1 MYFNALIF
9 IVGIGIVQALLLTA
23 VFLSRKKIHPSHIL
37 INTYIAIILL
47 QLVFKLVSKVWLLD
61 TWLQAYLISYFLPFL
76 YGPLLLLFALSY
88 TRDEFKWKPQY
99 ALHFVPFLVYLGFYF
114 FADPQTYPPPFMMF
128 LLHPIT
134 RMVLQLISLI
144 TYHLIAFEMATDKK
158 NVNKLALSRRRFLK
172 KLSFISFAVTVC
184 ISVTLFFLYT
194 NYPDYQEVRW
204 VFSLLTLFIYWL
216 SYETFKTPRL
226 FKLIH
231 GNANAGERLRVIP
244 PLVAHSKPVKY
255 YNSGLKGEEVERIS
269 AALAKNMD
277 IDKVYLDAELTIEK
291 LSGIISCLKHNL
303 SQVLN
308 QQYHV
313 SFNEF
318 INQKRVAEA
327 RKYLSD
333 PNRNHLKIASIAY
346 DCGFNSLSSFN
357 SVFKKLEGSTPS
369 QFRFNSQQHSQIRR
383 V

>member
-9 IVGIGIVQALLLTA
+9 ILGIGIVQAVLLTA
-23 VFLSRKKIHPSHIL
+23 VFLSRKRIHPSHIF
-37 INTYIAIILL
+37 INAYIAIILV
-47 QLVFKLVSKVWLLD
+47 QMVFKLISKLWLLD

-76 YGPLLLLFALSY
+76 YGPILLLFALSY
-88 TRDEFKWKPQY
+88 TGEQFKWKPKY

-114 FADPQTYPPPFMMF
+114 FANPDTYPPPLMMF
-128 LLHPIT
+128 LLHPTT
-134 RMVLQLISLI
+134 RLVLQLMSLLG
-144 TYHLIAFEMATDKK
+144 YHLIVLRIIAGKRNA
-158 NVNKLALSRRRFLK
+158 NKLMPLKERFLK
-172 KLSFISFAVTVC
+172 KFSFISLAVTTC

-194 NYPDYQEVRW
+194 NYPNYQEVRW
-204 VFSLLTLFIYWL
+204 IFSLLTLFTYWL

-231 GNANAGERLRVIP
+231 GSANVSQRLPVIP
-244 PLVAHSKPVKY
+244 PLVAHRKPEKY
-255 YNSGLKGEEVERIS
+255 YNSGLKAEEVERIS
-269 AALAKNMD
+269 VALAKNMD
-277 IDKVYLDAELTIEK
+277 VDKIYLDAELTIEK
-291 LSGIISCLKHNL
+291 LAKIISCLKHNL

-308 QQYHV
+308 QQYHL

-327 RKYLSD
+327 RRYLSD
-333 PNRNHLKIASIAY
+333 PKYNHLKIASIAY

-357 SVFKKLEGSTPS
+357 SVFKKLEGLTPS
-369 QFRFNSQQHSQIRR
+369 QFRVNSQQRSHIRR